1 LILHAIGR
9 FLMVPLG
16 FILGMAAA
24 IAVLLTLGLEVTTQ
38 TLARQAGDADR
49 IEVLI
54 DLGLGLLRVFAAA
67 TILPAL
73 LVVIV
78 GEVARIRSV
87 LYYVL
92 GGGLA
97 LAMFPVLAR
106 IGTTLPGADGNVPLR
121 AWAVLSTAGFAGG
134 LVYWLV
140 AGRRA

>member
-9 FLMVPLG
+9 LILVPLG
-16 FILGMAAA
+16 FILAIVTA
-24 IAVLLTLGLEVTTQ
+24 IAILLTLGLEITTQ
-38 TLARQAGDADR
+38 TLARQATDADK
-49 IEVLI
+49 IDVLI
-54 DLGLGLLRVFAAA
+54 DMGFSLVRVFAAA
-67 TILPAL
+67 SILPAL

-106 IGTTLPGADGNVPLR
+106 IGTALPDSSGSVPLR

-134 LVYWLV
+134 LVYWIV